1 MKQVI
6 PLIGLAGSALV
17 LGLLTAL
24 PVSADPV
31 LVVDDDGA
39 QCPGA
44 GYATIQA
51 AVNAASPNATIRV
64 CPGTYD
70 EQVTIAK
77 RLKLKGDNGAVV
89 MPSPMAANTTSLS
102 SGAAIAAAILVMD
115 TTNVTLEGLTVDGSG
130 SGIVCAPNMVG
141 IYYRNASGKVKNAAV
156 RHMKSLPGGEGCQSG
171 LGIFVQ
177 SGAGGTAK
185 VEVENSSVH
194 DYQKNGITGNGSG
207 TELQAKGNVV
217 TGIGPTTGA
226 GQNGIQIGDGATG
239 EIEDNMVMNHIW
251 APCVSVASCAWIA
264 TNILIY
270 KSDDV
275 KIAKNAAGKSQTGIY
290 LWGNQGKVEGNH
302 IFDTD
307 IFDGLVLFG
316 DDNKAENNTITH
328 SDEAAIYL
336 QGDGNKVTGNK
347 INEAP
352 IGVWKFGGTGNVIEG
367 NQFVN
372 TPVPVLDPPPPPA
385 PGGIPVPYQ

>member
-77 RLKLKGDNGAVV
+77 PLKLKGDNGAVV

-102 SGAAIAAAILVMD
+102 SGAAIAVAILVMD

-207 TELQAKGNVV
+207 TELKAKGNVV

>member
-207 TELQAKGNVV
+207 TELKAKGNVV

-226 GQNGIQIGDGATG
+226 GQNGIQIGYGATG
-239 EIEDNMVMNHIW
+239 EIEDNKVMNHIW

-372 TPVPVLDPPPPPA
+372 TPVPILDPPPPPA

>member
-6 PLIGLAGSALV
+6 SLFGLAGSALA
-17 LGLLTAL
+17 LGLFTVL
-24 PVSADPV
+24 PVSADPM

-44 GYATIQA
+44 GYVSIQA
-51 AVNAASPNATIRV
+51 AVNAAAPNATIRV

-70 EQVTIAK
+70 EQVIITK

-89 MPSPMAANTTSLS
+89 KPSPMAANTTSLS
-102 SGAAIAAAILVMD
+102 FGAAAIAAAILVMD

-130 SGIVCAPNMVG
+130 SGIVCGPNMIG
-141 IYYRNASGKVKNAAV
+141 IYYRNASGKVKDAAV

-207 TELQAKGNVV
+207 TELKAKGNVV

-226 GQNGIQIGDGATG
+226 GQNGIQIGYGATG
-239 EIEDNMVMNHIW
+239 EIEDNKVMNHIW
-251 APCVSVASCAWIA
+251 SPCVSVAACEWIA

-270 KSDDV
+270 DSDDV
-275 KIAKNAAGKSQTGIY
+275 KIAKNTAGKSQTGIY
-290 LWGNQGKVEGNH
+290 LQGNRGKVEGNH
-302 IFDTD
+302 VFDTD

-328 SDEAAIYL
+328 SDEAAIFL
-336 QGDGNKVTGNK
+336 LGDGNKVTGNK

-352 IGVWKFGGTGNVIEG
+352 IGV
-367 NQFVN
+367 
-372 TPVPVLDPPPPPA
+372 PA
-385 PGGIPVPYQ
+385 ITFTNWPDNYIHTSDDDLWNIDRTQLQ